1 VNSTSPITTSHP
13 SSVIGLT
20 YCERIERSTGIALI
34 ISGLLGVLAVLSGV
48 VIYTR
53 ILLHL
58 RPVDAFLPPP
68 STTSASASNMGGGGI
83 TSSRHSTRG
92 VLTGVALMVGYALTW
107 LPYLVV
113 KYISLELSMDDY
125 EELSMDGQVSCLQWA
140 CSIN

>member
-1 VNSTSPITTSHP
+1 
-13 SSVIGLT
+13 VIGLT

-125 EELSMDGQVSCLQWA
+125 EELSMDGQVSWLQWA